1 MSGENVEIYL
11 DKIKLGALIV
21 EKELSLIELYNT
33 LINEIRLRPDIKEI
47 LKEYPTFHK
56 AWQSLSELYDF
67 LEYDYLK
74 KLDKTKQ
81 TKIKSCL
88 DKYKN
93 LKELSLD
100 ELRDS
105 VNIVREIM
113 SISKFHD
120 VVRKGIGVSG
130 LDKLNKRYK
139 LGFEDDKY
147 QQ

>member
-33 LINEIRLRPDIKEI
+33 LIGELRLRPDIKEI
-47 LKEYPTFHK
+47 LKDYPTFHK

-74 KLDKTKQ
+74 KLKSKSKQ
-81 TKIKSCL
+81 DKIKNCVV
-88 DKYKN
+88 KYKT
-93 LKELSLD
+93 LEDLSIG
-100 ELRDS
+100 ELRDC
-105 VNIVREIM
+105 VNIIREIM

-120 VVRKGIGVSG
+120 VVRKDGGGLRG
-130 LDKLNKRYK
+130 LDKLTSRYK
-139 LGFEDDKY
+139 LD
-147 QQ
+147 

>member
-88 DKYKN
+88 NNYKN
-93 LKELSLD
+93 LNDLSLD
-100 ELRDS
+100 DLKVCVD
-105 VNIVREIM
+105 IVREIM
-113 SISKFHD
+113 SLSKFHD
-120 VVRKGIGVSG
+120 VLQQIK
-130 LDKLNKRYK
+130 D
-139 LGFEDDKY
+139 EDNF
-147 QQ
+147 

>member
-1 MSGENVEIYL
+1 MGADNVEIYL

-33 LINEIRLRPDIKEI
+33 LIGEVRLRPDIKEI

-74 KLDKTKQ
+74 KLKNKKKQDKIEAC
-81 TKIKSCL
+81 IK
-88 DKYKN
+88 KYKT
-93 LKELSLD
+93 LEELDLD
-100 ELRDS
+100 ELMECVD
-105 VNIVREIM
+105 IIREIM

-120 VVRKGIGVSG
+120 VVRKDGGGLRG
-130 LDKLNKRYK
+130 LDKIDKRYK
-139 LGFEDDKY
+139 L
-147 QQ
+147 